1 MSVILAWRMGYF
13 NRTSI
18 KAGDLPHE
26 SVGGGIS
33 VPAVRL
39 TLSPLGWVSVGRHQ
53 HQENPKTLIR
63 VSQRLF
69 NLANEI
75 YLA

>member
-53 HQENPKTLIR
+53 GAR
-63 VSQRLF
+63 VGSACCDARGRAC
-69 NLANEI
+69 LAPR
-75 YLA
+75 

>member
-1 MSVILAWRMGYF
+1 MSGHARKPTDRGTHILEMAEGATCQDTQG
-13 NRTSI
+13 NRPTEVHSRP
-18 KAGDLPHE
+18 GDD
-26 SVGGGIS
+26 
-33 VPAVRL
+33 R
-39 TLSPLGWVSVGRHQ
+39 GRDL

>member
-1 MSVILAWRMGYF
+1 MRERILTSKKFEVRRLKTFSYEAGVSELYAWLADETMIILRQKG
-13 NRTSI
+13 S
-18 KAGDLPHE
+18 
-26 SVGGGIS
+26 
-33 VPAVRL
+33 
-39 TLSPLGWVSVGRHQ
+39 Q